1 MHTELNSVSLKFFP
15 GAKAEMGMVTA
26 NNETDSAASRM
37 MHVGSVWLP
46 KLECIGS
53 VSLLTRVSDSQK

>member
-1 MHTELNSVSLKFFP
+1 
-15 GAKAEMGMVTA
+15 MGMVTA

-46 KLECIGS
+46 KLECIGN
-53 VSLLTRVSDSQK
+53 VSLLTRVSDRQIV